1 MQIFPTPSGIKRSA
15 EPPAPASPEGCVR
28 VFARAFA
35 LLSALA
41 LTLGLQ
47 GCAASGQ
54 KPDAEGYDRLVEEL
68 AGGQSDAWAEL
79 PEVFLEREDFAA
91 RLARLEALQG
101 EARGQH
107 GAEDLDR
114 LGRGMLDAYYGDLRA
129 HELLQRLAFAAGDEA
144 RGEFHRQALSN
155 LTAVIEASGSG
166 TASDPWRVIS
176 ATEAFVWLSSQ
187 RHEIAGALYHGNDAE
202 GTLAL
207 VLKARRRDQD
217 NLRELWFDLTP
228 TYQATRR
235 VLGEASPKPS
245 ELIAARAR
253 DGDAAAQTSYAIRLW
268 HRGHA
273 ESTVQAVHWLQR
285 ASAEGNVIAREMLGV
300 VYGVIARNRSGEE
313 AEQLIDAAV
322 DQFLLAVGQGSS
334 TALYNLGQLYLSGHF
349 GSENQPAGVDLL
361 RQAVE
366 RDNLDAMVLLARLR
380 YNGQFVGQDRAAA
393 LQLLAR
399 AAAGG
404 HPEGQLFYARH
415 QLSTDDGE
423 GFDDQALEWLRQ
435 AAESGESAEAMLLYG
450 SLLARGEYT
459 ERDAEE
465 AVHWFKQAA
474 SQARDA
480 DTVNTV
486 AWILVVAE
494 QHDLRDPEHG
504 LALMEALMTQD
515 QAAAMNAAYLDT
527 WAASHA
533 ANGDF
538 ERAVEI
544 QKQAVAVAEAEHAKR
559 EDGGP
564 DYLPLLREHLEK
576 FRNGET
582 VSEDVP

>member
-1 MQIFPTPSGIKRSA
+1 MQT
-15 EPPAPASPEGCVR
+15 
-28 VFARAFA
+28 
-35 LLSALA
+35 LSMKTGVHRRA
-41 LTLGLQ
+41 LTVLLVTALGITACT
-47 GCAASGQ
+47 GPGVE
-54 KPDAEGYDRLVEEL
+54 PDTDRYTRLVTAL
-68 AGGQSDAWAEL
+68 SSGQSDDWAEL
-79 PEVFLEREDFAA
+79 PEAFLARDDFAV
-91 RLARLEALQG
+91 RLARLEQLQQ
-101 EARGQH
+101 EARDER
-107 GAEDLDR
+107 ATNELDR
-114 LGRGMLDAYYGDLRA
+114 LGRGMLDSYYGDLRA
-129 HELLQRLAFAAGDEA
+129 HDLLQRLAFASGDEP
-144 RGEFHRQALSN
+144 RGNFHRQALSE
-155 LTAVIEASGSG
+155 LSAVIEASGSG
-166 TASDPWRVIS
+166 TAADPWHVVS
-176 ATEAFVWLSSQ
+176 ATEAFVWLSQQ
-187 RHEIAGALYHGNDAE
+187 RHDVAGALYHGDDAD

-207 VLKARRRDQD
+207 VLKARRRDED

-228 TYQATRR
+228 TYRATRR
-235 VLGEASPKPS
+235 VLGEEGPKPS

-268 HRGHA
+268 HRGSA
-273 ESTVQAVHWLQR
+273 ESTIQAVHWLQR

-366 RDNLDAMVLLARLR
+366 RENLDAMVLLARLR
-380 YNGQFVGQDRAAA
+380 YNGQFVGENREAA
-393 LQLLAR
+393 LQLLQR

-404 HPEGQLFYARH
+404 HPEAQLFYARH
-415 QLSTDDGE
+415 LLSTDDGE
-423 GFDDQALEWLRQ
+423 GFDDQALTWLKQ
-435 AAESGESAEAMLLYG
+435 AAESGESAQAMLLYG
-450 SLLARGEYT
+450 TLLARGEYAQ
-459 ERDAEE
+459 RDADE
-465 AVHWFKQAA
+465 AVAYFKQAA
-474 SQARDA
+474 ERALDA

-494 QHDLRDPEHG
+494 QRDLRDPKHG

-515 QAAAMNAAYLDT
+515 EAAAMNAAYLDT

-533 ANGDF
+533 ANGNF

-544 QKQAVAVAEAEHAKR
+544 QLQAVAVAEAEHAR
-559 EDGGP
+559 RDDGGP

-576 FRNGET
+576 FRKGET